1 MNIFFSNIYFLFL
14 AGEHL
19 TKSRDDGV
27 CGQNR
32 RYDRSKFPPARY
44 RSCSSR
50 SLQVWW
56 MQIWGSLSLS
66 LMCVHHVIFTF
77 RMLWTSFSFSFYLFT
92 LTVSTLNLKESLL
105 FWLFSPCDAV
115 SSSHLSIFIYLL
127 LSFLCSLS
135 LLSLDVFYPLCP
147 PPSLHQHRVS
157 SILEAEQVLV
167 FSSGILV
174 ESDSGPNLLSQE
186 ESLFSVLVRTH
197 K

>member
-66 LMCVHHVIFTF
+66 LMCVHHVLFTF

-92 LTVSTLNLKESLL
+92 LTVSILNLKESLL

-115 SSSHLSIFIYLL
+115 SSSHLF
-127 LSFLCSLS
+127 LSPSLS
-135 LLSLDVFYPLCP
+135 TFFRLFCALFPFFPSTFSILSVLLRPSTSTECP
-147 PPSLHQHRVS
+147 PSWRPSRCWSSPRGSWWKATRVPTFYHRRRAS
-157 SILEAEQVLV
+157 SVC
-167 FSSGILV
+167 
-174 ESDSGPNLLSQE
+174 
-186 ESLFSVLVRTH
+186 
-197 K
+197 